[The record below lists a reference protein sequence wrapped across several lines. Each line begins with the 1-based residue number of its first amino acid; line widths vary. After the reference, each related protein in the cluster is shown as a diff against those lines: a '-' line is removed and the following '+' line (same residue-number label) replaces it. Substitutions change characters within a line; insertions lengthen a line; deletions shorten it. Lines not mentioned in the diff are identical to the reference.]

1 MTDATDTTKGVR
13 TIWRAPRFD
22 WTMAVF
28 VLLAILLVIL
38 IVSPL
43 SRLVTESFT
52 DPETGGFTLQNFVDV
67 FTRKRYMTAYWQT
80 LQLAGVTVV
89 MSVFMALPMAFAVS
103 RTDTPGRGLMYFAVL
118 GAFIVPPFLGAIGWI
133 LLAGPNAG
141 WINQIWTSLT
151 GSEEPLFN
159 IFSMWGLAFVIA
171 LNVFPLIFIFATSA
185 FDLISSEMEEAAAI
199 HGAGPMRATWLITLP
214 LALPAIL
221 GASMLVFLETIA
233 LYGTPALIAIPA
245 RFNVATTQLTT
256 FFEYPAKIELAMAF
270 SVPMVLITVVLL
282 VVQRMLLR
290 GGTVAVS
297 GKGGAREPMKIGRWK
312 WLFLGHGVI
321 VGLLAV
327 VLPAAILLTT
337 SFSVAWAKPFGL
349 DNMTLANYREV
360 LFEQQTMRD
369 AMWNTIKIALSG
381 ATICTALG
389 FVIAYMV
396 IRKLVPMAPLLAFL
410 TVSPVAVPG
419 IVLAICFYAAYAGP
433 PLSLYGSSLLIVIA
447 FVTRFLP
454 IAFVSCAS
462 GVRSMNPELE
472 EAVRIHGGG
481 RFRALAEVVAPV
493 LKKSLLGVW
502 ILVFVICSRE
512 LSTAMFLSS
521 YQNRVI
527 SILTLD
533 LSEQGEYEM
542 LAAMGVVLLVIT
554 TTVVGIGIR
563 LLGRDFMLRR
573 T

>member
-1 MTDATDTTKGVR
+1 MADVVDTTKGAR
-13 TIWRAPRFD
+13 AAWRAPRFD

-28 VLLAILLVIL
+28 VLLAVLLVIL

-43 SRLVTESFT
+43 SRLVIESFS
-52 DPETGGFTLQNFVDV
+52 DPKTGGFTLQNFVDV
-67 FTRKRYMTAYWQT
+67 FTRKRYMIAYWQT

-103 RTDTPGRGLMYFAVL
+103 RTDTPCRGLMYFAVL

-141 WINQIWTSLT
+141 WINQIWETLT

-270 SVPMVLITVVLL
+270 SVPMVLITIVLL
-282 VVQRMLLR
+282 VAQRMMLR

-312 WLFLGHGVI
+312 WLFLGHGIAVA
-321 VGLLAV
+321 LLAV
-327 VLPAAILLTT
+327 VLPAVILVTT
-337 SFSVAWAKPFGL
+337 SFSIAWAKPFGL
-349 DNMTLANYREV
+349 DNMTLSNYREI
-360 LFEQQTMRD
+360 LFEQQTVRD
-369 AMWNTIKIALSG
+369 ALWNTYTISLTG
-381 ATICTALG
+381 ATVCTALG

-396 IRKLVPMAPLLAFL
+396 IRKLVPLSAVIAFL

-433 PLSLYGSSLLIVIA
+433 PLSLYGSSMLIIIA

-554 TTVVGIGIR
+554 TAVVAVGMR

-573 T
+573 N

>member
-1 MTDATDTTKGVR
+1 MTDAVDTQKGARVG
-13 TIWRAPRFD
+13 WRAPRFD

-28 VLLAILLVIL
+28 VLLAVLLVIL

-43 SRLVTESFT
+43 SRLVIESFT
-52 DPETGGFTLQNFVDV
+52 HPETGGFTLQNFVDV

-141 WINQIWTSLT
+141 WINQIWASLT

-270 SVPMVLITVVLL
+270 SVPMVLITIVLL
-282 VVQRMLLR
+282 VAQRMMLR

-312 WLFLGHGVI
+312 WLFLGHGIAVA
-321 VGLLAV
+321 LLAV
-327 VLPAAILLTT
+327 VLPAFILVTT
-337 SFSVAWAKPFGL
+337 SFSVAWAKPFGF
-349 DNMTLANYREV
+349 DNMTLSNYREI
-360 LFEQQTMRD
+360 LFEQQTVRD
-369 AMWNTIKIALSG
+369 ALWNTYTISLSG

-396 IRKLVPMAPLLAFL
+396 IRKLVPMAAVIAFL

-433 PLSLYGSSLLIVIA
+433 PLSLYGSSMLIIIA

-554 TTVVGIGIR
+554 TAVVAVGMR
-563 LLGRDFMLRR
+563 FLGRDFMLRR
-573 T
+573 N